1 MSYLMV
7 YTQPFTSLTH
17 FAYSSILLR
26 TYTNPPECGVNDEGI
41 MCKAQLSVKGFLAT
55 TK

>member
-17 FAYSSILLR
+17 FAYSSTVMS
-26 TYTNPPECGVNDEGI
+26 TYTNPPECGV
-41 MCKAQLSVKGFLAT
+41 AFQLNESLV
-55 TK
+55 